1 LSPNI
6 TIIFARACLRV
17 EQMEQMLEA
26 ARTAHATRDEVE
38 AAVAAAWRHIAIY
51 PTVVIWLYM

>member
-1 LSPNI
+1 
-6 TIIFARACLRV
+6 
-17 EQMEQMLEA
+17 MEQMLEA